1 MKPSHAFSRRSFL
14 KTIGTGVVT
23 APFVTS
29 GLMAQSP
36 NSVVRHASFGANG
49 MAWSDI
55 TELTKSKDLQLV
67 AVAEVDLSR
76 TVELK
81 KKFPDVKI
89 YQDWRKLLETEAAN
103 IDSVN
108 VSVPDHMHAP
118 IGMSALQL
126 GKHVY
131 GQKPLAHDLYEV
143 RQLTNFAHEKGLVT
157 QMGIQIHSLNFY
169 RLATLLIQ
177 DGVIGK
183 IKEVHSWCPKSWG
196 DPAPKP
202 DKSDPVPETLDWNLW
217 LGVCAE
223 RPFIGDAYYHPANWR
238 KRLDFGTGT
247 FGDMG
252 CHIFDPVFD
261 SLGLG
266 APITVRSEGP
276 APNKDNWAL
285 DSRIHYTFT
294 GTKYTADKTL
304 PVTWYDGENSFPTK
318 EVLALLEGDERPNT
332 GSIFVGTEGVLVLP
346 HIARPL
352 LYPDKTFKDFKF
364 PNVPSGDHWGEFVQA
379 CRGQCRTSAHF
390 GYAGPLTEAVLLGG
404 IASRFP
410 KTTLKWDSAKLKFD
424 ESAANQFVR
433 RAYREGWK
441 FKGLS

>member
-1 MKPSHAFSRRSFL
+1 MKANHVFSRRSFL
-14 KTIGTGVVT
+14 KTLAAGAAA
-23 APFVTS
+23 APWVTS

-49 MAWSDI
+49 MALSDI
-55 TELTKSKDLQLV
+55 TELTKFKELKLV
-67 AVAEVDLSR
+67 AVAEVDLNR
-76 TVELK
+76 TAEVK
-81 KKFPDVKI
+81 KLCPDVKV
-89 YQDWRKLLETEAAN
+89 YQDWRELLEKEAAN

-118 IGMSALQL
+118 IGMSAMQL
-126 GKHVY
+126 GKHLY

-143 RQLTNFAHEKGLVT
+143 RRLRNFAHETGLVT
-157 QMGIQIHSLNFY
+157 QMGIQIHADHSY

-183 IKEVHSWCPKSWG
+183 VKEVHSWCPKSWG
-196 DPAPKP
+196 DTAPRP
-202 DKSDPVPETLDWNLW
+202 DRSDPVPPSLDWNLW
-217 LGVCAE
+217 LGVCSE
-223 RPFIGDAYYHPANWR
+223 RPYIGDAYYHPVNWR

-261 SLGLG
+261 SLRLG

-276 APNKDNWAL
+276 APNQWNWAMN
-285 DSRIHYTFT
+285 SEIHYTFA
-294 GTKYTADKTL
+294 GTKYTDGRTL
-304 PVTWYDGENSFPTK
+304 NVSWYDGTSAPPK
-318 EVLALLEGDERPNT
+318 HVLDMLEGDQRPDT

-346 HIARPL
+346 HWSRPL
-352 LYPDKTFKDFKF
+352 LYPDKKFQGFKF
-364 PNVPSGDHWGEFVQA
+364 PHVPQGDHWGEFVEA
-379 CRGQCRTSAHF
+379 CRGLCRTSAHF

-410 KTTLKWDSAKLKFD
+410 KTTLKWDSAALKFN
-424 ESAANQFVR
+424 ESDANRFIR
-433 RAYREGWK
+433 RNYRNGWAI
-441 FKGLS
+441 KGLS